1 MNKLIIWDF
10 DGVIADTEHI
20 ATDKYVE
27 FAEEYGISLT
37 RDDIIRHIL
46 GKGQKQ
52 QLDTLISLGKDANS
66 DIVRQI
72 NDRISEAVNKSISL
86 TNNIE
91 DIFNLKEF
99 DQCVATGN

>member
-1 MNKLIIWDF
+1 MYIVLFYPTRRISVKKLIIWDF

-46 GKGQKQ
+46 
-52 QLDTLISLGKDANS
+52 
-66 DIVRQI
+66 V
-72 NDRISEAVNKSISL
+72 
-86 TNNIE
+86 
-91 DIFNLKEF
+91 KE
-99 DQCVATGN
+99 